1 MIRFENELFNL
12 RVIYYTMDSDNT
24 PKTRREDK
32 KDSRTKRN
40 GKDRLGSG
48 KGTRQR
54 EAIVATGAA
63 RPKGK

>member
-1 MIRFENELFNL
+1 
-12 RVIYYTMDSDNT
+12 MDSDT
-24 PKTRREDK
+24 PKTRGESK
-32 KDSRTKRN
+32 KDARSKRN

-54 EAIVATGAA
+54 EAIVAAGIM